1 MSISNDER
9 YAALQSKC
17 SIQMKGEADI
27 RLGSVSID
35 LIETLKKVSLLVQ
48 KLMTTE
54 GDAFELQAVDK
65 FGNSRLVSSK
75 SGGLLLKII
84 SGHIPTDKRFRA
96 LYQFEP
102 YIEMALNRIV
112 QSGLYGDH
120 LIPRVAIRAEDAR
133 ALVQQLNECVDGIRQ
148 EGKSK
153 SFKAK
158 LNNYQRSSNKN
169 YKGLTEHIDALF
181 ECHSRLLVLRVDLS
195 YSKENS
201 KTTQAVAKQDRER
214 LFGNAR
220 SNKLFAD
227 MVGHIW
233 KLEHGPEKGFHYHM
247 MFFFDGSKVREDI
260 TLATRIGEYW
270 VDVITKGRG
279 LYFNCNASKWRYEN
293 CGIGMVRYG
302 DAELRRGLCKA
313 VVYLT
318 KTDLYMKLQTEGR
331 GMGKGN
337 RPVPKDSRGRPRAAP
352 LSGSAQPK
360 GVAAEGPWQ
369 H

>member
-1 MSISNDER
+1 MSIPDDER

-17 SIQMKGEADI
+17 SVQMKGEADI
-27 RLGSVSID
+27 RLGSVNID

-54 GDAFELQAVDK
+54 GDAFELQVVDK
-65 FGNSRLVSSK
+65 CGNSRLVSSK
-75 SGGLLLKII
+75 SGRLLLKII
-84 SGHIPTDKRFRA
+84 NSHVPTGRTFRS

-133 ALVQQLNECVDGIRQ
+133 RVVQRLNECVDGIRQ
-148 EGKSK
+148 EGSSQ

-158 LNNYQRSSNKN
+158 LKNYQRSSNKN
-169 YKGLTEHIDALF
+169 HKELNGYIVDLF
-181 ECHSRLLVLRVDLS
+181 ERYSRLLVLRVDLS
-195 YSKENS
+195 YSKEHA

-214 LFGNAR
+214 LFENAR
-220 SNKLFAD
+220 SNKLFDD
-227 MVGHIW
+227 MVGYIW
-233 KLEHGPEKGFHYHM
+233 KMEHGSEKGFHYHM

-279 LYFNCNASKWRYEN
+279 LYYNCNASKWRYEN
-293 CGIGMVRYG
+293 CGIGMVSYG
-302 DAELRRGLCKA
+302 DAELRKGLCKA

-337 RPVPKDSRGRPRAAP
+337 RPGPKDSRGRPRAAP
-352 LSGSAQPK
+352 LSGSA
-360 GVAAEGPWQ
+360 
-369 H
+369 